1 VTDFSV
7 QPAALRELSAM
18 LGRARVDIDKAKTHL
33 AKMENFEGGT
43 GYLGYCL
50 DGHKAAYRALS
61 DWLGELADPTVSG
74 AAAAV
79 ADSADYYEKTDATA
93 AANLDATYPATNVVE
108 YKDDTGYHVV
118 ESEGS
123 ARFADVVTPGSH
135 LTEKPHDYGNELYGN
150 TLDWWDA
157 LSVMSLAGMA
167 IQRVTEVAVM
177 FGWIDKP
184 FNPMKEL
191 AEEFVGDWAG
201 ARQAADI
208 LRNVGRTVNDI
219 GLNIQWAAQ
228 GTDQVWQGNAGNG
241 ATVYLMNLARRFDV
255 DNAWPPIDTLA
266 KQYVEASTDM
276 MNLRDAAVGILNSI
290 GDDAVEAAIACSV
303 GGGAASTGVGAPVA
317 VLAALYAG
325 YKIARVVDGV
335 AELLDVIGKLKT
347 ATSLLI
353 AAQDGFAGPGRLTL
367 PMLPATPIHT
377 PR

>member
-7 QPAALRELSAM
+7 QPAALRDLSAM
-18 LGRARVDIDKAKTHL
+18 LGRARQDVDSAKAHL
-33 AKMENFEGGT
+33 AKMESFEGGT

-50 DGHKAAYRALS
+50 DGHKAAYRTLS
-61 DWLGELADPTVSG
+61 DWLGKLGDPTLSG
-74 AAAAV
+74 TAAAV
-79 ADSADYYEKTDATA
+79 AESANYYEKTDATA
-93 AANLDATYPATNVVE
+93 AANLDATYPTTNVVE
-108 YKDDTGYHVV
+108 YKEDTGYHDV

-135 LTEKPHDYGNELYGN
+135 LTEPHDYSSELYGN

-157 LSVMSLAGMA
+157 LSVMSIAGMA
-167 IQRVTEVAVM
+167 IQRVSELAVM
-177 FGWIDKP
+177 LDMLDKP

-208 LRNVGRTVNDI
+208 LRDVGRAVNDI
-219 GLNIQWAAQ
+219 GINIQWAAQ
-228 GTDQVWQGNAGNG
+228 GTDQVWQGNAGDG

-255 DNAWPPIDTLA
+255 DHAWPPIDTLA
-266 KQYVEASTDM
+266 QQYVEASKDM
-276 MNLRDAAVGILNSI
+276 VNLRDAAVGILNSI
-290 GDDAVEAAIACSV
+290 GDYAVEAAVACSV

-325 YKIARVVDGV
+325 YKIARVVDGI
-335 AELLDVIGKLKT
+335 ADLLDVIGKLKT

-367 PMLPATPIHT
+367 PMLPATPIDT

>member
-1 VTDFSV
+1 VARGTSDTASTGTRRPTGRCRTGSANSPIPPC
-7 QPAALRELSAM
+7 PAPRPRSPS
-18 LGRARVDIDKAKTHL
+18 R
-33 AKMENFEGGT
+33 
-43 GYLGYCL
+43 
-50 DGHKAAYRALS
+50 
-61 DWLGELADPTVSG
+61 PT
-74 AAAAV
+74 
-79 ADSADYYEKTDATA
+79 TTRRPTPPPRR
-93 AANLDATYPATNVVE
+93 NLDATYPATNVVE

-135 LTEKPHDYGNELYGN
+135 LTENPHDYGNELYGN

-157 LSVMSLAGMA
+157 LSVMSIAGMA
-167 IQRVTEVAVM
+167 IQRVTEVAVS
-177 FGWIDKP
+177 FGWMDTP

-208 LRNVGRTVNDI
+208 LRDVGRAVNDI

-228 GTDQVWQGNAGNG
+228 GADQVWQGNAGNG

-266 KQYVEASTDM
+266 KQYVEASKDM

-290 GDDAVEAAIACSV
+290 GDYAVEAAIACSV

-367 PMLPATPIHT
+367 PMLPATLIHT